1 MKSYFNFSQIRY
13 IFALG
18 ALAAATIFAFTFAPQ
33 TAQMQTQTAPR
44 IVFDD
49 RDGHVLSVESDG
61 SNAVSLADGFDPS
74 YSPNGE
80 KIVYAYGEDAYTPD
94 IYTMNADGSE
104 QSRLTLNYGSY
115 APTFSPD
122 GTRIVFV
129 STHEGEAHLYAISP
143 DGSIPQQRLFFN
155 AAFSSENAPVFS
167 PDGTKIIFIAK
178 TVEAGLSKHDY
189 YIANIDGTG
198 TPVRLTTQGNYNMDA
213 ATVSPDGTKILVSRT
228 SDIYSVPTDGSG
240 VLTNVTNTSNASES
254 APDFSPNGAKI
265 VFYRNTVGLM
275 TMNADGT
282 NQTPLNINGDNP
294 DWMPNDSNE
303 IPTAPDLKVQVSS
316 SAQNVNVGENV
327 TVTVNVQ
334 NNGDASASAIKVSN
348 AALVGNQS
356 NRVTFV
362 SSNAPGGCSF
372 VSANSTLECQ
382 VGTLAPTQAAIVQIV
397 VKPNFA
403 GEMIFNSTAK
413 EIETDRNYSDNTNSV
428 SVQINQPSSCNVANV
443 TSQIRVIK
451 SSIIRNPLT
460 GEYEQ
465 LFYAQNI
472 SNQNVDPRLKFVFDN
487 LTDGVSIAPRS
498 NPDRTQCAAP
508 IGSQYVNVTA
518 ARRIWSPRQTVIFR
532 VSFKNPLRK
541 NISYNLRILAGANHP

>member
-1 MKSYFNFSQIRY
+1 MKSYFNFSHIRY

-18 ALAAATIFAFTFAPQ
+18 VLAAAAIFTFTFAPQ

-49 RDGHVLSVESDG
+49 RDGHILSINADG

-94 IYTMNADGSE
+94 IYVMNADGSE

-122 GTRIVFV
+122 GNKIAFV
-129 STHEGEAHLYAISP
+129 GTHEGRAHLYTMSA

-155 AAFSSENAPVFS
+155 AAFTSENAPVFS
-167 PDGTKIIFIAK
+167 PDGTKIIFIGE
-178 TVEAGLSKHDY
+178 TVEAGLAKYDY

-213 ATVSPDGTKILVSRT
+213 ATVSPDGTKILVSRA

-265 VFYRNTVGLM
+265 VFYRNAVGLM

-282 NQTPLNINGDNP
+282 NQTALNINGDNP
-294 DWMPNDSNE
+294 DWLPDFGGN
-303 IPTAPDLKVQVSS
+303 PTAPDLKVQVST
-316 SAQNVNVGENV
+316 SAQSVNVGENV

-334 NNGDASASAIKVSN
+334 NNGDAAAAAIKVSN
-348 AALVGNQS
+348 TALVGNQS

-372 VSANSTLECQ
+372 ASANSTLECQ
-382 VGTLAPTQAAIVQIV
+382 VGTLAPTQTATVQIV

-403 GEMIFNSTAK
+403 GEMIFSSTAQ
-413 EIETDRNYSDNTNSV
+413 ETETDRNNADNTNSV
-428 SVQINQPSSCNVANV
+428 RVQVNQPSSCNVANV
-443 TSQIRVIK
+443 TSQIRVVK
-451 SSIIRNPLT
+451 SSIVRNPLT

-508 IGSQYVNVTA
+508 IGSQYVSVTA